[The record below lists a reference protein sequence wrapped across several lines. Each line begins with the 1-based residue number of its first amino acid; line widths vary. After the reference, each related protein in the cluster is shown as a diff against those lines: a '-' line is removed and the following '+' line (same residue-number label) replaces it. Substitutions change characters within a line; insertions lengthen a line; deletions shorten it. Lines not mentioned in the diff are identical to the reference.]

1 MTHFK
6 KFEKIARALVKPT
19 NNKRCHHFSFILL
32 KKRLLTIGSN
42 IQKTHPI
49 NLKNRKIS
57 ARTGEDYSE
66 FKNICSE
73 LNAINKLKKLTN
85 INTKKCTLINI
96 RYDRNMKI
104 ALAKPCMSCQN
115 LLSVFT
121 FKKVLWTNERGE
133 YCE

>member
-1 MTHFK
+1 MMSFK
-6 KFEKIARALVKPT
+6 RFERIARDLIAIT
-19 NNKRCHHFSFILL
+19 NNKRCYHFSFILF
-32 KKRLLTIGSN
+32 KRRVLAIGAN
-42 IQKTHPI
+42 IQKTHPV
-49 NLKNRKIS
+49 NLKNRKVSI
-57 ARTGEDYSE
+57 RTGDDYSE
-66 FKNICSE
+66 FKHICSE

-104 ALAKPCMSCQN
+104 ALAKPCMSCQS

-121 FKKVLWTNERGE
+121 FKRVFWSNDEGG